1 MLEIMLT
8 NRLSAIIGDS
18 KRGAMPPPPIP
29 PAENYL
35 LINLGERLQY
45 RLTLLVLVFLNFF
58 SINFKPILSLTT
70 AKIL

>member
-18 KRGAMPPPPIP
+18 KRGAMAL

-45 RLTLLVLVFLNFF
+45 RLTLLVLVFFNFF
-58 SINFKPILSLTT
+58 SINFKPILSLTI